1 MITKEKVHELI
12 DNIPESEHSYE
23 ALKRISEIAK
33 KAGKET
39 RCAPKRRKLEAH
51 LSDMRDEMITVMIR
65 NRAAR

>member
-1 MITKEKVHELI
+1 MITKEAVHELI
-12 DNIPESEHSYE
+12 DKIPESEHSYE
-23 ALKRISEIAK
+23 ALRRICEIAK

-39 RCAPKRRKLEAH
+39 RCAPKRRKLESR